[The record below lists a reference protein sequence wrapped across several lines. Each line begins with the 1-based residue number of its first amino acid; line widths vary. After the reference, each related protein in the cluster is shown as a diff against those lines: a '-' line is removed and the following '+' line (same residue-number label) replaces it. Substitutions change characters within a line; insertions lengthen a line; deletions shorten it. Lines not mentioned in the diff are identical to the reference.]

1 MPIRIK
7 RKKNSEHFSGSRYD
21 RARSGWRRTIE
32 GGGCR
37 KAIGES
43 QIENGEIPKNLPA
56 FQELVII

>member
-7 RKKNSEHFSGSRYD
+7 RKIISEHFSGSRYD
-21 RARSGWRRTIE
+21 RAQIGLRRTIE
-32 GGGCR
+32 GAGCR
-37 KAIGES
+37 KAIRGS

>member
-1 MPIRIK
+1 MPI

-21 RARSGWRRTIE
+21 RVQIGRRRTIE
-32 GGGCR
+32 GRGCR
-37 KAIGES
+37 KAIGGA